1 MDQFYKKLDIS
12 IEAKDVHSTGIT
24 CMFIASKLEEIYP
37 IKLITVFNKIGH
49 QRIPIET
56 FKNKED

>member
-24 CMFIASKLEEIYP
+24 CMFIASKNEEIYP
-37 IKLITVFNKIGH
+37 PVIKDFINITDNAY
-49 QRIPIET
+49 
-56 FKNKED
+56 